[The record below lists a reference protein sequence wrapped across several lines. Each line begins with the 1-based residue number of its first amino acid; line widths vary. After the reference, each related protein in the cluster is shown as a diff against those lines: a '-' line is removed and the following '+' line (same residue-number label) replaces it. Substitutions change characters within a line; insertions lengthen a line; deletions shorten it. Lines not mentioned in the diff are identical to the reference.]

1 MKTTTIPGTNLV
13 CSRFIFGTDRLF
25 SVGSRSRRI
34 ALLEAAVVLPSGGG
48 ANPTMTLLMLAC
60 RCARE
65 LSAA

>member
-34 ALLEAAVVLPSGGG
+34 ALLEAAVVPI
-48 ANPTMTLLMLAC
+48 PP
-60 RCARE
+60 
-65 LSAA
+65 